1 MVPANEPDVV
11 NVMALA
17 TRATVKRPWALRIDP
32 SHQLTTEVRL
42 SKQRLERGEILLIRS
57 SQRDQYALK
66 VRTKPTTNKTPSKA
80 MNTVPPVFAAP
91 RW

>member
-1 MVPANEPDVV
+1 MKFTVEASAALWREAQSSQSAPPGGVMVPANEPDVV

-42 SKQRLERGEILLIRS
+42 SNNASSAARS
-57 SQRDQYALK
+57 
-66 VRTKPTTNKTPSKA
+66 
-80 MNTVPPVFAAP
+80 F
-91 RW
+91 